1 MMAIA
6 IVFLLKLYQEFV
18 AERLPAIS
26 AFAVVVSAVLAVA
39 GTHDWFARDQA
50 QLTAIGEVM
59 ASGVARTE
67 IQEGMEYDGWTQIE
81 AGGYVNSPLIQVPA
95 GAYHA
100 NPYPLKLPEP
110 CRLDFAIYTPAIHP
124 RFTTA
129 FDEMWCLRPSKF
141 RPVSYRTWL
150 PPFERTID
158 VQEIPTASP

>member
-59 ASGVARTE
+59 ASGVPELRSRKGWSTTGGHRLKQA
-67 IQEGMEYDGWTQIE
+67 GM
-81 AGGYVNSPLIQVPA
+81 S
-95 GAYHA
+95 
-100 NPYPLKLPEP
+100 
-110 CRLDFAIYTPAIHP
+110 IH
-124 RFTTA
+124 R
-129 FDEMWCLRPSKF
+129 
-141 RPVSYRTWL
+141 
-150 PPFERTID
+150 
-158 VQEIPTASP
+158 